1 MTSVAAET
9 DVLRQAFARLEEGRA
24 EPSWL
29 RDARARA
36 MGRFVER
43 GFPSPRDEAW
53 RHTPI
58 GPIVRTRW
66 EPAEGSPRLSR
77 PELRAL
83 IPGGF
88 RGAEAVMVGG
98 RLSNELSRLDS
109 GQAGVA
115 VRSLADVIG
124 REPGLVE
131 PHLGR
136 LTDGE
141 ASVFADLNTAFAT
154 DGVVVVVDSGVVVAE
169 PIHVVHLA
177 APGSDSPE
185 VSFPRVLVLAGRGS
199 QCRVVETYTGNA
211 EGSHLTL
218 AVTEVEVA
226 DNALVD
232 HYRLQRESAQA
243 FHVGT
248 LAARLGRDSRFANR
262 SFNLGAAVSR
272 TDIEVRFEGEGGD
285 CALDGLFMVDGE
297 RTSDTHTRIDHARP
311 HCSSRELYKG
321 VLDGGSRGVF
331 HGVVLVRPGA
341 QKTDAVQMNRNL
353 LLSRRALVHSVP
365 QLEILADD
373 VKCRHGSTTG
383 QIDPAALFY
392 LRSRGL
398 DEAEARSLLTWAF
411 ASDLVDGLE
420 VEPLRKA
427 LLGHIQEYLSGSGI
441 VREVLA

>member
-1 MTSVAAET
+1 VTSVAAET
-9 DVLRQAFARLEEGRA
+9 EVLLEAFERLEEGRA
-24 EPSWL
+24 ESPWL
-29 RDARARA
+29 HDARARA
-36 MGRFVER
+36 MGRFVEA

-53 RHTPI
+53 RQTPI
-58 GPIVRTRW
+58 APIVRTRW
-66 EPAEGSPRLSR
+66 EPGEGSPRLSR
-77 PELRAL
+77 AQLRAL
-83 IPGGF
+83 VPAGF
-88 RGAEAVMVGG
+88 GGAEAVMVGG
-98 RLSNELSRLDS
+98 RLSSELSRLDG

-115 VRSLADVIG
+115 VRSLADVIS

-136 LTDGE
+136 LTDGK
-141 ASVFADLNTAFAT
+141 ASVFADLNRALGQ
-154 DGVVVVVDSGVVVAE
+154 DGVLVAVDPGVVVAE

-177 APGSDSPE
+177 APASDSPE

-199 QCRVVETYTGNA
+199 ECRIVETYAGDA
-211 EGSHLTL
+211 EGRHLTL

-226 DNALVD
+226 DNARVD
-232 HYRLQRESAQA
+232 HYRLQRESARA
-243 FHVGT
+243 FHVAT

-262 SFNLGAAVSR
+262 SFSLGAALSR
-272 TDIEVRFEGEGGD
+272 TDVEVRFDGEGGE
-285 CALDGLFMVDGE
+285 CTLDGLFMVDGE

-321 VLDGGSRGVF
+321 ILDGGSRGVF

-383 QIDPAALFY
+383 QLDPTALFY
-392 LRSRGL
+392 LRSRGI
-398 DEAEARSLLTWAF
+398 DEVEARGLLTWAF

-427 LLGHIQEYLSGSGI
+427 LAGHIQEYLSGSGV